1 MVKTSELIW
10 QDTQHQILF
19 KLIDKIK
26 EEPFDYEIL
35 NKLQLYAEHHFCL
48 EEAYMAELD
57 YPQAEAHIEAHDRF
71 REELASLV
79 ETQSNMDSAL
89 QEALFLFT
97 LLLVYF
103 LHVTLLFR
111 MSPIRTNPRRREEHR
126 PRC

>member
-1 MVKTSELIW
+1 MIKTSELVW

-48 EEAYMAELD
+48 EEAYMAELN
-57 YPQAEAHIEAHDRF
+57 YPQAEAHIGAHDRF

-79 ETQSNMDSAL
+79 ETQGNMDSAL
-89 QEALFLFT
+89 QEALFLF
-97 LLLVYF
+97 LSKWLK
-103 LHVTLLFR
+103 LHVFGIDKELEAFVLA
-111 MSPIRTNPRRREEHR
+111 SKIK
-126 PRC
+126 